1 MLLLV
6 EIGLCKKLRNTKAPE
21 IIMIILLGE
30 RFIAL
35 CKKRHLLANTTKIF
49 GNTHCSVV
57 MVVVNLLFY

>member
-1 MLLLV
+1 MLLLAEV
-6 EIGLCKKLRNTKAPE
+6 RLCKKLRNTKAPE

-35 CKKRHLLANTTKIF
+35 CKKRHLLANTTNFF